1 MDPPKSTRP
10 QRSRRW
16 ERRAPQRLLYTV
28 DQLLGRTPIWLRRRS
43 DKLRFAGHLAVVVAL
58 TALTVWWVIPEHT
71 FTGPMLVTFAPGRG
85 VHLGD
90 LPTLGFAVLAGRSL
104 RSLQRLRRGT

>member
-1 MDPPKSTRP
+1 MDHPEPTPP
-10 QRSRRW
+10 QRSRRR

-43 DKLRFAGHLAVVVAL
+43 DKLRFAGHLGVVMAL
-58 TALTVWWVIPEHT
+58 TALTVWWVLPQHT
-71 FTGPMLVTFAPGRG
+71 FTGPVLMIFAPGRG

-90 LPTLGFAVLAGRSL
+90 LPTLGFAALAGRSL
-104 RSLQRLRRGT
+104 RSLQRLRRGA